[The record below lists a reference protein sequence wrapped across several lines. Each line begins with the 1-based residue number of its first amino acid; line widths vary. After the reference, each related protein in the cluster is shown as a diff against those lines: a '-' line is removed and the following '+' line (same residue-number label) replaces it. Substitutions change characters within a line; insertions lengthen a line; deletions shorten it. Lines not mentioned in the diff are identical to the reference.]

1 MNQSTHDFSELPKEE
16 LKLLCQLQFKHRIS
30 KEYHRQYFG
39 NTPSVN
45 EFHGYDRM
53 LVSVRGNIYQSS
65 DPYIDWETPGDFLVS
80 YLKSSF
86 GDFWPENDLIAEIR
100 A

>member
-1 MNQSTHDFSELPKEE
+1 
-16 LKLLCQLQFKHRIS
+16 
-30 KEYHRQYFG
+30 
-39 NTPSVN
+39 
-45 EFHGYDRM
+45 M

-65 DPYIDWETPGDFLVS
+65 DPYIDWETLGDFLVS

-86 GDFWPENDLIAEIR
+86 GDFWPENELIVEIR